1 MIRVLLE
8 YLIPLLLPIAIYLVW
23 TWITGKQR
31 RTAEEP
37 PRWYEGPWFWLL
49 VAGFVLM
56 VAVMAVTAVIEGS
69 SPDRVYVPPHVE
81 DGRIVPGHF
90 KEKG

>member
-8 YLIPLLLPIAIYLVW
+8 YLLPLVLPIAVYLVW
-23 TWITGKQR
+23 GWITGKRR

-49 VAGFVLM
+49 VAGFVMM
-56 VAVMAVTAVIEGS
+56 VTVMTIGAIVEGV

-81 DGRIVPGHF
+81 NGQIVPGHF
-90 KEKG
+90 K